1 MLIRKIP
8 LLSLLLFS
16 AITVSASLAP
26 GNSGVSDSLAIDR
39 PNIIFILIDDMGYG
53 DLGAFGNKKIKTPH
67 IDRLAKEGIKF
78 TNFYVGAPICSPSR
92 VAALTGQYPSR
103 HRINSFLASRE
114 RNQKR
119 SMPDF
124 LDPNAPSIAR
134 AMKTAGYK
142 TAHFGKWHMGGGR
155 DVGDAPHPKAY
166 GFDESLV
173 SFEGLGDRLL
183 IKDDDLSAASAK
195 LGQGEITWV
204 EKHEITPIL
213 VDRTLDFIK
222 QHQEE
227 RFYIHLWTGDVHD
240 PFHPKEE
247 HLKMFEEYANN
258 PYEQKFLAVLYQL
271 DLQIGRILSGLDEMG
286 LTNQTLMVLASD
298 NGPTDWQYYYEE
310 NYTPPGSQGPF
321 RGRKWSLYEGGIRV
335 PFLAR
340 WPNHIP
346 AGLTNDYTMLN
357 AVDLFPTLCRL
368 AEVPMPMANFDGE
381 DMSRA
386 LTGKVKQREKP
397 LFWNYGSEFDIKPG
411 DPKFRSPNLAIR
423 DGSWKLLVNRDGS
436 SVELYNLQDD
446 QAETTNV
453 ANRHPEVVRRLS
465 DQLFQWYRDLS
476 FN

>member
-16 AITVSASLAP
+16 AIVISTSLAL
-26 GNSGVSDSLAIDR
+26 GNSGASNSIAIDR

-53 DLGAFGNKKIKTPH
+53 DLSAFGNKKIKTPH

-103 HRINSFLASRE
+103 HGINSFLASRE
-114 RNQKR
+114 RNKKR
-119 SMPDF
+119 SMPNF
-124 LDPNAPSIAR
+124 LDANAPSIAR
-134 AMKTAGYK
+134 SMKKAGYV

-155 DVGDAPHPKAY
+155 DVGDAPHPKTY

-183 IKDDDLSAASAK
+183 IKGDDLSVASAK

-213 VDRTLDFIK
+213 VTRTLDFIK
-222 QHQEE
+222 QHQKE

-247 HLKMFEEYANN
+247 HMKMYKEYGNN
-258 PYEQKFLAVLYQL
+258 PYEQQFLAVLYQL
-271 DLQIGRILSGLDEMG
+271 DQQIGRLLIGLDEMG
-286 LTNQTLMVLASD
+286 LTNQTLVVLASD
-298 NGPTDWQYYYEE
+298 NGPTDWAYYYAE
-310 NYTPPGSQGPF
+310 NHAPPGSEGPF

-340 WPNHIP
+340 WPGHIP
-346 AGLTNDYTMLN
+346 GGITNDSTVLN

-368 AEVPMPMANFDGE
+368 AEASMPMADFDGE
-381 DMSRA
+381 DMSCA
-386 LTGKVKQREKP
+386 LIGKAQQRKKP
-397 LFWNYGSEFDIKPG
+397 MFWNYGSEFDIKPG
-411 DPKFRSPNLAIR
+411 HARYRSPNLAIR
-423 DGSWKLLVNRDGS
+423 DGNWKLLINRDS
-436 SVELYNLQDD
+436 SSLELYNLMDD
-446 QAETTNV
+446 QAETTNL
-453 ANRHPEVVRRLS
+453 AYRHPEVARRLS
-465 DQLFQWYRDLS
+465 DQLLHWHRDLP
-476 FN
+476 